1 MAPGIM
7 APLSGASQSHYDEPG
22 PFSVI
27 CARGKKAKN
36 HSGNQHY
43 RMILQQHVGR
53 YSKASSKLEKSLV
66 VSEIVESVR
75 FAVANCKSSSS
86 NPSCGGAFVKQQKD
100 GTWLEVS
107 DEVAREKVGANLR
120 DMLHSQYKSSTKSK
134 WRRRKNEIATKFESI
149 VSSNDRVRQRTKQL
163 MDEMA
168 AAAATTKQAPQQ
180 GAEASS
186 SSSGS
191 ESSDTDHHDIDD
203 YIDEPSD
210 IEDDV
215 LFTFTQANCDILN
228 LFKMDSLQAQAV

>member
-1 MAPGIM
+1 MAPSIM
-7 APLSGASQSHYDEPG
+7 APLSEASQSHFDEPG

-43 RMILQQHVGR
+43 RMILQQHVGK

-75 FAVANCKSSSS
+75 FAVANCKSSS
-86 NPSCGGAFVKQQKD
+86 PGCGGAFVKQQKD
-100 GTWLEVS
+100 GTWLEVGE
-107 DEVAREKVGANLR
+107 EVAREKVGANLR

-134 WRRRKNEIATKFESI
+134 WRRRKNEITNQFESI

-180 GAEASS
+180 ATEAASS
-186 SSSGS
+186 LSSAS
-191 ESSDTDHHDIDD
+191 ESSDTDHHDVDD

-228 LFKMDSLQAQAV
+228 LFKMDSLQTQAV